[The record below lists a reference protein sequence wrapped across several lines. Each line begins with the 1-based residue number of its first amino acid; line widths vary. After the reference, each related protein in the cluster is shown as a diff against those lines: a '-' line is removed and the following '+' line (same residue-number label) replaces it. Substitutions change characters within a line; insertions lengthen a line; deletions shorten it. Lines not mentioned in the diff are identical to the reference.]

1 MKNQPQSIPHFNLSP
16 LAKAGV
22 LVRRIEHRDDHR
34 ERATASPHRDTHYL
48 LVLATQGQYTVN
60 LDFEP
65 LTFVAPAL
73 LVVLPGQVHHLIGMA
88 SQQGWG
94 ISVAA
99 ALLDGETRLLLEK
112 VFIRPRVADVSS
124 DFYPRAV
131 ALVELMENLQSGTT
145 NPHTHKAVH
154 ALLNALLSLM
164 AGQFTTGATGVKP
177 TENRGGLIEQA
188 FMDLLKQY
196 YQTWKQPAHYAAQL
210 AISVSHLNDTVKAI
224 TGRSVSAHIQQ
235 RSMLEAKRLLYFT
248 DLSIKEIGY
257 QVGYDDPVYFSKL
270 FKKVTDSTPR
280 HFQQQFRDQA

>member
-1 MKNQPQSIPHFNLSP
+1 
-16 LAKAGV
+16 
-22 LVRRIEHRDDHR
+22 VRRIQHRDDHQ

-48 LVLATQGQYTVN
+48 LVLATQGQYSVN

-65 LTFVAPAL
+65 VAFVAPAL
-73 LVVLPGQVHHLIGMA
+73 LVVFPGQVHHLIGMA

-99 ALLDGETRLLLEK
+99 ALLDSDAQLLLEK
-112 VFIRPRVADVSS
+112 VFSRPQALDVSS
-124 DFYPRAV
+124 DFYPRAL

-145 NPHTHKAVH
+145 NLHTHKAVH

-164 AGQFTTGATGVKP
+164 AGQFTTGVTGAKP
-177 TENRGGLIEQA
+177 TESRGGLIEQA
-188 FMDLLKQY
+188 FIRLLKQY

-210 AISVSHLNDTVKAI
+210 AISVAHLNDTVKAI
-224 TGRSVSAHIQQ
+224 TGQSVSAHIQQ

-257 QVGYDDPVYFSKL
+257 QVGYDDPVYFGKL
-270 FKKVTDSTPR
+270 FKKLTGSTPR
-280 HFQQQFRDQA
+280 HFRQQFLD